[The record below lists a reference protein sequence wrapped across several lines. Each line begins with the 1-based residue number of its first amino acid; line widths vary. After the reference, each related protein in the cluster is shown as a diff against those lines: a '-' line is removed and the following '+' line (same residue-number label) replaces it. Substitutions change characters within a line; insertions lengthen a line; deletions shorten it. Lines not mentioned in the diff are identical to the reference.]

1 VAVLTTHPPQ
11 ASLECDMEQE
21 EAADGRQAGP
31 FAAAALE
38 RRIMEIRTHRQIDPG
53 LCGRLVETDTGYC
66 RAELP
71 TTPEMAVDTA
81 GLVHGGF
88 VFGLADHAAMV
99 AVNDPNVVLGAAE
112 VKFLKPVAVGETVT
126 AEARVVTES
135 GKKRIV
141 EAVVQRGGET
151 VFSGTFVCFV
161 LDRHVLS

>member
-1 VAVLTTHPPQ
+1 MQP
-11 ASLECDMEQE
+11 
-21 EAADGRQAGP
+21 
-31 FAAAALE
+31 AAAAKPE
-38 RRIMEIRTHRQIDPG
+38 RRIMDIRTHRQIHPG
-53 LCGRLVETDTGYC
+53 LCGRPVETGTGYC
-66 RAELP
+66 RTALD
-71 TTPEMAVDTA
+71 TTPEMAVDET

-112 VKFLKPVAVGETVT
+112 VKFLKPVVSGQTVV
-126 AEARVVTES
+126 AEARVVTET

-141 EAVVQRGGET
+141 EATVRRDRET